1 MTNSRLWGI
10 PSTHSKWPR
19 CVAVTVVELCS
30 MSLERKSTFHENR
43 RSTRVQLSV
52 TIRVEAEPVGC
63 EGETVVVNPHGALI
77 RTATPMRADDR
88 VHVQVYLTGKRADA
102 RVVYVSPT
110 DPLICGIEL
119 VEPKNIWGVS
129 LLPEDWQE
137 QESVDVER

>member
-1 MTNSRLWGI
+1 
-10 PSTHSKWPR
+10 
-19 CVAVTVVELCS
+19 